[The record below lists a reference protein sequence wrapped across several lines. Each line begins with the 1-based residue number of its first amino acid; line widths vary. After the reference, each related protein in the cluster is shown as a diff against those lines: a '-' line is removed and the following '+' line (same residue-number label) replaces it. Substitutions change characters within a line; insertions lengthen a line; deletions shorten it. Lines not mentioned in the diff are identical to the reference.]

1 LRSPSGRWYAEGRT
15 AAGLSWLWPAPR
27 RTGVK
32 ELIKYLLDNLQLD
45 FQGEITLDTVRSFLR
60 EDDGKE
66 ARTLL
71 SKLIEEKGVDDM
83 LITLADCLKEHI
95 QTGINEKVV
104 QEQISMYSE
113 S

>member
-1 LRSPSGRWYAEGRT
+1 MPRGEPLPGPLWRWT
-15 AAGLSWLWPAPR
+15 APR

-45 FQGEITLDTVRSFLR
+45 FQGEISLEQVRSFLR

-66 ARTLL
+66 ARVLL

-95 QTGINEKVV
+95 QSGITEKTVK
-104 QEQISMYSE
+104 EQLLTYAE